1 MTADNVL
8 TDPNPVEGENPVL
21 GNAEDLERYVARS
34 RDELP
39 ALSEDDD
46 RDRRSGA
53 IDGFAKYAQLLR
65 EAAAGVRPA
74 RYSFKLEF
82 PDGRWDLAE
91 QELSKEPRVGD
102 LVWFEGTPWQ
112 ILGHREVAR
121 RVSARPHQFLACAP
135 AAA

>member
-1 MTADNVL
+1 MTPGNVL
-8 TDPNPVEGENPVL
+8 TDAIPVEGENPVL
-21 GNAEDLERYVARS
+21 GNAEELERYVARG
-34 RDELP
+34 RHELP
-39 ALSEDDD
+39 ALSEDED
-46 RDRRSGA
+46 RSRRGAA

-65 EAAAGVRPA
+65 EAAAGVCPA

-102 LVWFEGTPWQ
+102 LIWFEGTPWQ
-112 ILGHREVAR
+112 ILGHREVQR
-121 RVSARPHQFLACAP
+121 RVAARPHQFLACAP